1 MRCVRLLALPVLL
14 PVVFPSA
21 VVAANLIHKI
31 RYTLRRSTIAP
42 PVSSSR
48 MHRVAAIRPQ
58 PLGERVDMTQRN
70 FEPARKR
77 FVDEVRAAWQ
87 AFLED
92 RETITKAGEVAPRD
106 DRLDRYWKRTPRQ
119 RCKGP
124 SLKPGRSTRG
134 RPTAQSTKAVV

>member
-1 MRCVRLLALPVLL
+1 MRCVRLLALLVLL

-21 VVAANLIHKI
+21 VVAANLIHRI

-70 FEPARKR
+70 FEPARKGSS
-77 FVDEVRAAWQ
+77 
-87 AFLED
+87 
-92 RETITKAGEVAPRD
+92 TKCGPHVLKKRVPFEVAPRD
-106 DRLDRYWKRTPRQ
+106 DRLDRVLEAHAEATLQGAIAEAWKEYERATNRSIDESGGLRTM
-119 RCKGP
+119 
-124 SLKPGRSTRG
+124 
-134 RPTAQSTKAVV
+134 